1 MEKTVFK
8 SKIFYWLLIVCLI
21 SFLGW
26 NIYALTTGR
35 LFAVIPITIQIMLL
49 FFIFSQNKHTKLGI
63 KIWAI
68 FLLVGPSLSIIGK
81 LMKIMIGDDINLM
94 IDDLIKNLI
103 FFIIGILIYSFNE
116 NTVVLEKPNEQGNE
130 NK

>member
-8 SKIFYWLLIVCLI
+8 SKIFYWLLIICLI

-26 NIYALTTGR
+26 NVYALTTGR
-35 LFAVIPITIQIMLL
+35 LFAVIPITIQIILL

-81 LMKIMIGDDINLM
+81 LMKIMIGDDINMM
-94 IDDLIKNLI
+94 IDDLVKNLI

-116 NTVVLEKPNEQGNE
+116 NTVVIEKPTEEINE
-130 NK
+130 N